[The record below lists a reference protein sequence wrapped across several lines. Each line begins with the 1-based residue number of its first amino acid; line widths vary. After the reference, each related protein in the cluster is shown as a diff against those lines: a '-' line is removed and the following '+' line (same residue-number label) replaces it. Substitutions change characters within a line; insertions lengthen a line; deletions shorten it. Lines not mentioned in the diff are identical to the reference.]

1 MPLPIVAVVG
11 RPNVGKST
19 FVNRIAQADEAI
31 VHEMR
36 GVTRDRS
43 YHEADWNGV
52 DFKLIDTGGIEM
64 GDDDAFQGSIRNQA
78 LAGANE
84 ADVILFL
91 VDGKTGV
98 NADDEAV
105 ARILRKTSK
114 PVFLVVNKLDT
125 PNRMDEVWEF
135 YQLGLGDPWP
145 VSAMHGHGTGDLLDE
160 VVNELK
166 KVDLPAD
173 ADEEDG
179 INVAIIGRPNA
190 GKSSLTNKL
199 TANDRSIVSDVAG
212 TTRDAIDTHIVHD
225 GQRYTIVDTAGL
237 RRKSQIDEDVEY
249 YGFVRAMRAIDRAN
263 VALLVIDSTLGLTDQ
278 DQRVAG
284 FAAERGCAMV
294 IVLNKWDL
302 IEGPEAKA
310 EIRERIADRLTF
322 VGYAPVIAISALT
335 GKKVDRIW
343 DAVNAAYENYSQTIP
358 TNRLNTW
365 LAGIREFGHTV
376 SKGKAVLR
384 MKYVTQTATCP
395 PQFTFFANRPDL
407 VDDNFE
413 RYLENRSARELRA
426 RGYAHQDQVQEEG
439 LKDHGGFAGC
449 GRPVRRRVSV
459 GIHSLRADHLEGV
472 LPYRPARARQ
482 RQYRHHQRHPH
493 DGQGRR
499 LRRVR
504 SGLRQGPAVGRIWPG
519 RSASR
524 SCQRRLRARRA
535 RHVRHHAGRGVPRL
549 RVGPY
554 LLSVAWLQGRQGDR
568 GGRGLPVRDVR
579 LDRRLPRAAH
589 LHRARRATTKRVSVG
604 SIAAAA
610 ACPFFALYFFWG
622 DWLAWLFCTVAGL
635 TVVWAHRE
643 NIKRLRAGTESR
655 IGDKGKKKEA

>member
-1 MPLPIVAVVG
+1 MALPIVAVVG

-43 YHEADWNGV
+43 YHIADWNGV
-52 DFKLIDTGGIEM
+52 PFKLIDTGGIEM
-64 GDDDAFQGSIRNQA
+64 GDDDAFQSSIRTQA
-78 LAGANE
+78 FAGVNE
-84 ADVILFL
+84 ADVIVFI
-91 VDGKTGV
+91 VDGRTGI
-98 NADDEAV
+98 NADDEEV
-105 ARILRKTSK
+105 ARVLRQTSK
-114 PVFLVVNKLDT
+114 PVYLVVNKMDNPDT
-125 PNRMDEVWEF
+125 MDQVWEF
-135 YQLGLGDPWP
+135 YQLGLGDPWS
-145 VSAMHGHGTGDLLDE
+145 VSSLHGNGTGDLLDA
-160 VVNELK
+160 VVEDLK
-166 KVDLPAD
+166 KVETAD
-173 ADEEDG
+173 DEEEDG
-179 INVAIIGRPNA
+179 GINIAIIGRPNA
-190 GKSSLTNKL
+190 GKSSLTNRL
-199 TANDRSIVSDVAG
+199 TSDDRSIVSNVAG
-212 TTRDAIDTHIVHD
+212 TTRDAIDTVIEHD

-413 RYLENRSARELRA
+413 RYLENRL
-426 RGYAHQDQVQEEG
+426 
-439 LKDHGGFAGC
+439 
-449 GRPVRRRVSV
+449 
-459 GIHSLRADHLEGV
+459 
-472 LPYRPARARQ
+472 
-482 RQYRHHQRHPH
+482 
-493 DGQGRR
+493 
-499 LRRVR
+499 
-504 SGLRQGPAVGRIWPG
+504 
-519 RSASR
+519 
-524 SCQRRLRARRA
+524 
-535 RHVRHHAGRGVPRL
+535 
-549 RVGPY
+549 
-554 LLSVAWLQGRQGDR
+554 
-568 GGRGLPVRDVR
+568 
-579 LDRRLPRAAH
+579 
-589 LHRARRATTKRVSVG
+589 
-604 SIAAAA
+604 
-610 ACPFFALYFFWG
+610 
-622 DWLAWLFCTVAGL
+622 
-635 TVVWAHRE
+635 RE
-643 NIKRLRAGTESR
+643 NFELVGTPIRIKF
-655 IGDKGKKKEA
+655 KKKD